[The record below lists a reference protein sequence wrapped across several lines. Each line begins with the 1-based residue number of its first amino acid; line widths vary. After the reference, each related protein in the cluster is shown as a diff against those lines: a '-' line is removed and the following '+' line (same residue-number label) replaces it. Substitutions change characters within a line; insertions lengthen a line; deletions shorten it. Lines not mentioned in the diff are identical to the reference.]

1 MKRVIKV
8 ESFIYNEKK
17 DNVLLTRQ
25 KDLSWTLPGGVVR
38 NNQTLEDAL
47 RQLVAQ
53 QTDVDL
59 CIDALIYCK
68 ERKTEWEHV
77 CTFLFRA
84 YPIGDFD
91 HVIVGDTIIQAEWVS
106 IPTADNMLKW
116 ETLSLAELIRSA
128 GSHYENLIQ

>member
-1 MKRVIKV
+1 MKRIIKV

-25 KDLSWTLPGGVVR
+25 KDLSWSLPGGIVR
-38 NNQTLEDAL
+38 NDQTLEDAL
-47 RQLVAQ
+47 RQLVAR

-84 YPIGDFD
+84 YPLGDFD
-91 HVIVGDTIIQAEWVS
+91 HVIAGDTVIQAEWVS

-116 ETLSLAELIRSA
+116 QTLSLAEFIRST

>member
-1 MKRVIKV
+1 MKRIIKV

-38 NNQTLEDAL
+38 NDQTLEDAL
-47 RQLVAQ
+47 RQLVAH

-77 CTFLFRA
+77 CTFLFRT
-84 YPIGDFD
+84 YPLGDFD
-91 HVIVGDTIIQAEWVS
+91 QVSVGDTIIQAEWVS

-116 ETLSLAELIRSA
+116 QTLSLAEFIRSA